1 MKQGIVYKSTGSW
14 YSVKLIQSQTFV
26 QARIKG
32 KFRIKGIKSTNP
44 VAVGDVV
51 TLQADSNNTYVITE
65 IAPRTNYLLRKSI
78 NLSKKYHI
86 LAANID
92 QVVILISLI
101 NPKTYTAFI
110 DRILV
115 TAEAYQIPSALVFN
129 KTDLYRSDA
138 GLTQKLEFLTQTYS
152 EAGYRC
158 VHTSVIEQQGLQ
170 AFKRI
175 ISGKT
180 SLLIG
185 HSGVGK
191 SSIINSIFPGLNL
204 KTGEISR
211 QHRTGKHTTTFAEM
225 YDLDAKTKIIDTPGV
240 RGFGLIDFDPS
251 ELSHYFPEMR
261 QRLPDCKFNN
271 CVHINEPG
279 CAVKQAVEAGEI
291 AEFRYLNYLSMYFDD
306 EDETFRSKGY

>member
-1 MKQGIVYKSTGSW
+1 MLQGIVYKSTGSW
-14 YSVKLIQSQTFV
+14 YSVKLTQNQTFV

-92 QVVILISLI
+92 QVVILVSLI

-115 TAEAYQIPSALVFN
+115 TAEAYQIPAALVFN
-129 KTDLYRSDA
+129 KTDLYRSDD
-138 GLTQKLEFLTQTYS
+138 GLTQKLEFLTQTYTGV
-152 EAGYRC
+152 GYRC
-158 VHTSVIEQQGLQ
+158 VHTSVVEQQGLQ

-211 QHRTGKHTTTFAEM
+211 QHHTGKHTTTFAEM
-225 YDLDAKTKIIDTPGV
+225 YDLDAETKIIDTPGV
-240 RGFGLIDFDPS
+240 RGFGLIDFEPS

-261 QRLPDCKFNN
+261 KRLSDCKFNN